1 MKAAF
6 IREHGSLEK
15 LEVGTVNRP
24 EIGAND
30 VLVKVKYAALNH
42 IDIFVIKGWP
52 GLNLKLPHVL
62 GSDGC
67 GIVEDIGSAVTKVK
81 KGDKVTINPGI
92 SCGKCYQCLSGRQ
105 NFCPE
110 FSILGEN
117 QWGSFAEFV
126 KIPELNLLKIPNE
139 KLFKEAA
146 AAPLTFL
153 TAWRMLTT
161 QGNTQRGDYVFIH
174 GSGGGVSSAA
184 IQIAKYLGATVIST
198 TSTEDKKQKAK
209 EIGADFVLNY
219 KTNEDYS
226 SEVYKDITNKE
237 GIDVVIDSVGKATF
251 NTSIR
256 LLKPGGRVV
265 TCGVTSGPKTEID
278 IRHIFW
284 KQLEIKG
291 STMSNQKEFRDIM
304 KLVFERKITPVIDK
318 IFPLDEIRK
327 AEAYLD
333 EGKQFG
339 KVLIEI

>member
-1 MKAAF
+1 
-6 IREHGSLEK
+6 LEK

-24 EIGAND
+24 EIGSND

-42 IDIFVIKGWP
+42 IDIFVVKGWP
-52 GLNLKLPHVL
+52 GLNLNLPHVL

-67 GIVEDIGSAVTKVK
+67 GIVEDIGSAVTKFK
-81 KGDKVTINPGI
+81 KGDKVAINPGI

-117 QWGSFAEFV
+117 QWGAFAEFV
-126 KIPELNLLKIPNE
+126 KIPEVNLLKIPNE
-139 KLFKEAA
+139 NLFKKAA

-161 QGNTQRGDYVFIH
+161 QGNTQRGDFVFIH

-184 IQIAKYLGATVIST
+184 IQIAKYLGATVICT
-198 TSTEDKKQKAK
+198 TSTEEKMQKAK
-209 EIGADFVLNY
+209 SIGADYVLNY

-226 SEVYKDITNKE
+226 SEVYKDITKKD
-237 GIDVVIDSVGKATF
+237 GVDVVIDSVGKATF

-256 LLKPGGRVV
+256 LLKPGGRIV

-291 STMSNQKEFRDIM
+291 STMSNQKEFRDVM
-304 KLVFERKITPVIDK
+304 KLVFEGKINPVIDK
-318 IFPLDEIRK
+318 TFVLEDIRE
-327 AEAYLD
+327 AEKYLD
-333 EGKQFG
+333 KGKQFG
-339 KVLIEI
+339 KILIEI

>member
-1 MKAAF
+1 MKAGF

-15 LEVGTVNRP
+15 LEVGKLNHP
-24 EIGAND
+24 EIGPND

-42 IDIFVIKGWP
+42 IDIFVVKGWP

-126 KIPELNLLKIPNE
+126 KVPELNLLKIPNE
-139 KLFKEAA
+139 NLFKEAA

-198 TSTEDKKQKAK
+198 TSTEDKMQKAE
-209 EIGADFVLNY
+209 EIGADFVFNY
-219 KTNEDYS
+219 EENENYS

-256 LLKPGGRVV
+256 LLKPGGRIV

-304 KLVFERKITPVIDK
+304 KLVFERKITPVIDR

-327 AEAYLD
+327 AEVYLD